1 MFTIASDD
9 AKRFFLYKGIG
20 TMAEEQGNNGGGES
34 PVFRMQKMYIK
45 DLSFENPNAPEV
57 YRLQNSEPNVDV
69 NLKLNH
75 KKLDHDNYEVSLQIT
90 AKIIDKGNADKI
102 MFIMEI
108 EHAAAYLLKN
118 IPEEHLEMVLSVD
131 CPTLLFPFT
140 RQIAS
145 QISVDGGFI
154 PFLMEPINFM
164 GLYQNSK
171 KQKDAA
177 QQEN

>member
-1 MFTIASDD
+1 MHCMMRNIFFT
-9 AKRFFLYKGIG
+9 KRES
-20 TMAEEQGNNGGGES
+20 MMSEQQGNNGAGEN
-34 PVFRMQKMYIK
+34 PVFRMQKMYVK

-57 YRLQNSEPNVDV
+57 YRLQNSEPKVDV

-75 KKLDHDNYEVSLQIT
+75 KKLGDDHYEVSLQIT
-90 AKIIDKGNADKI
+90 AKIVDKGNEDKT

-118 IPEEHLEMVLSVD
+118 IPEEHMDMVLSVD

-140 RQIAS
+140 RQIVS
-145 QISVDGGFI
+145 QMSVDGGFI

-171 KQKDAA
+171 QQKAA
-177 QQEN
+177 QQGN